1 MAQADVTV
9 YLSRACFCCT
19 MAQPRLN
26 TRGVRFE
33 SIVVDVH
40 ADLWNEMEERS
51 GRTTVPQI
59 FIQGRPVGGNTDL
72 PALDHKGELDDH
84 PFPAR

>member
-1 MAQADVTV
+1 
-9 YLSRACFCCT
+9 
-19 MAQPRLN
+19 
-26 TRGVRFE
+26 
-33 SIVVDVH
+33 
-40 ADLWNEMEERS
+40 MEERS

-84 PFPAR
+84 PFPARWADTPVKEFA